1 MGGLV
6 SALRPALES
15 QAGAWVG
22 WDGGAPD
29 VPRRVE
35 GLAVDLL
42 PVALGRREVEDYYHG
57 FANRTLWPLL
67 HGLVE
72 QPLFRAPLVDGLPG
86 RE

>member
-1 MGGLV
+1 MY
-6 SALRPALES
+6 
-15 QAGAWVG
+15 
-22 WDGGAPD
+22 
-29 VPRRVE
+29 
-35 GLAVDLL
+35 VDLL
-42 PVALGRREVEDYYHG
+42 PVALSRREVEDYYHG